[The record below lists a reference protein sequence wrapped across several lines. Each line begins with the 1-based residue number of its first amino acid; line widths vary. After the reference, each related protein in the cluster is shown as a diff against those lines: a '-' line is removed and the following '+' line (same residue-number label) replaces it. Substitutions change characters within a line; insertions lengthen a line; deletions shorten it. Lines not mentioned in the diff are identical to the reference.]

1 MKFNQLRDF
10 VAIAETGSLRAAA
23 RSLGLAQPAITRN
36 LQELE
41 QSLGA
46 QLFVRGVRG
55 VTLTP
60 IGQTFLLRANTILG
74 EIRRSQEEVSQL
86 QGGVEGALVVGFS
99 IAGHMG
105 ILGAVLPP
113 FRRKYPKVRLRVIE
127 GLLPTLEPDLSQGFI
142 DIYVGPVQDSLQPA
156 DLHVVKLFDNDRVVI
171 ARKGHPLSNAT
182 TLAELQ
188 HADWMTTSIT
198 HDSGAELF
206 APFAERGLE
215 VPRPVF
221 QCQSA
226 LSILSVLLHSDML
239 AMVPRQWL
247 QFEPLRGV
255 VQPIL
260 LPEKFPAP
268 PIMLV
273 HRAGL
278 ILTPAAE
285 HLVDLIGRH
294 ANAKVEKE

>member
-10 VAIAETGSLRAAA
+10 VAIAETGSMRAAA
-23 RSLGLAQPAITRN
+23 RALGLAQPAITRN

-60 IGQTFLLRANTILG
+60 IGETFLLRANMILG

-86 QGGVEGALVVGFS
+86 QGARDGTLVVGLS
-99 IAGHMG
+99 IAAHMG
-105 ILGAVLPP
+105 FLDRVLPP
-113 FRRKYPKVRLRVIE
+113 FRRKYPGVRLRVIE
-127 GLLPTLEPDLSQGFI
+127 GLLPTLEPELSSGAI
-142 DIYVGPVQDSLQPA
+142 DIYVGPVQDRLQPA
-156 DLHVVKLFDNDRVVI
+156 DFNVCKLFDNDRVVI
-171 ARKGHPLSNAT
+171 ARKGHPLAKAT
-182 TLAELQ
+182 SLAELQ
-188 HADWMTTSIT
+188 SADWMTTSIT
-198 HDSGAELF
+198 HDAGAELL
-206 APFAERGLE
+206 APFAEKGLA
-215 VPRPVF
+215 VPIPVF

-226 LSILSVLLHSDML
+226 LSILGVLLNSDML

-247 QFEPLRGV
+247 QFPPLHGV
-255 VQPIL
+255 LQPIL
-260 LPEKFPAP
+260 LSETFPAP

-278 ILTPAAE
+278 VLTPAAE
-285 HLVDLIGRH
+285 CFSDLFKR
-294 ANAKVEKE
+294 AASLASDAK